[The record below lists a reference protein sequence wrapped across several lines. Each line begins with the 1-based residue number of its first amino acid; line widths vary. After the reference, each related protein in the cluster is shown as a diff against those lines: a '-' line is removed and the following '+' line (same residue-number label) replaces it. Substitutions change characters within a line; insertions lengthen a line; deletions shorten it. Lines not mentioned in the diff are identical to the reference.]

1 MRTKML
7 IEKRYITFETNE
19 KYNSVTVN
27 FIEGDRIVE
36 QVFTC
41 LGPNE
46 EKKEKYFV
54 DMTEFIGREL
64 MVEVVP
70 CHSEWGHYPEGEL
83 TEEQTAERIKYVRN
97 EDEYTEIPYAEKYR
111 PKYHFTTQRGWIND
125 PNGCLYFNGLYH
137 LYYQHCPGSIHSMWD
152 NNHWGHA
159 SSPDLITWT
168 EHQPVL
174 RFPHEASGTGF
185 LNRETG
191 KVNVTTSNRIYE
203 SDDGGFSY
211 ELRGINTAGNGDPK
225 IFWHEESQRYISIT
239 LRDIVSYSVSSS
251 PDLKD
256 WRHESDIEQF
266 RECPEMCKYKIEGTD
281 EYKWVLNGGDG
292 AYMIG
297 QFDGHEFIPDPIEM
311 DRLDRYVHIMEATRH
326 FNKKYNGIFIDES
339 QPDHEDRYTAYAHQN
354 FDGAPDGR
362 HIRIAW
368 YTIPYHTLGMP
379 FTQAMTIPQELKLCY
394 TPLGLRLCAQPV
406 KELEAYYS
414 EDKEMVGKD
423 PEVEFPRG
431 DAFDCRAE
439 FDAKETLY
447 LANYTI
453 KYHADEHK
461 ISVTHKNGR
470 TFTVPFIDHDGR
482 IKVRALFDTMMCEF
496 FFGDGEVYFPHRS
509 MEQLNGIKASITN
522 EGRLAIAT
530 IERTVGIDAYNLAIF
545 GPKKEEQQDD
555 EDEAQTEE

>member
-7 IEKRYITFETNE
+7 IKERYVTFETNE

-41 LGPNE
+41 LGPND
-46 EKKEKYFV
+46 EKEEKYFV

-64 MVEVVP
+64 EVEVVT

-83 TEEQTAERIKYVRN
+83 AEDVIAERIKYVRN
-97 EDEYTEIPYAEKYR
+97 EHDYTAEPYSEPYR
-111 PKYHFTTQRGWIND
+111 PKYHYTTQRGWIND
-125 PNGCLYFNGLYH
+125 PNGCLYYDGLYH
-137 LYYQHCPGSIHSMWD
+137 MYYQHCPGSIHSMWD

-159 SSPDLITWT
+159 VSTDLIAW
-168 EHQPVL
+168 EEFQPPL
-174 RFPHEASGTGF
+174 RYPHEASGTGF
-185 LNRETG
+185 MNRETG

-239 LRDIVSYSVSSS
+239 LRDIISYSVSSS
-251 PDLKD
+251 PDLKN

-266 RECPEMCKYKIEGTD
+266 RECPEMCKYRIEGTD

-311 DRLDRYVHIMEATRH
+311 DRLDRYVHIMEPTRH

-339 QPDHEDRYTAYAHQN
+339 IPDTENRYTAYAHQN

-368 YTIPYHTLGMP
+368 FTVPYHELGMP
-379 FTQAMTIPQELKLCY
+379 FTQAMTIPQELKLRY

-406 KELEAYYS
+406 PELYRHHNEELCY
-414 EDKEMVGKD
+414 VGPD
-423 PEVEFPRG
+423 PKLSMPSG
-431 DAFDCRAE
+431 DAFDCSAK

-447 LANYTI
+447 IANYTI
-453 KYHADEHK
+453 KYLADEHK
-461 ISVTHKNGR
+461 IAVTHKNGH
-470 TFTVPFIDHDGR
+470 TFTVPFIDHDGE
-482 IKVRALFDTMMCEF
+482 IAVRVLFDTMMCEF
-496 FFGDGEVYFPHRS
+496 FFGDGEVYFPHPS
-509 MEQLNGIKASITN
+509 MEQLDGIEASITN
-522 EGRLAIAT
+522 HGTLTVASVNKT
-530 IERTVGIDAYNLAIF
+530 IGLELPWPEKTDPARYSKPEN
-545 GPKKEEQQDD
+545 
-555 EDEAQTEE
+555 

>member
-7 IEKRYITFETNE
+7 IEHKYVTFETNE

-41 LGPNE
+41 LGAND
-46 EKKEKYFV
+46 EKEEKYFV

-64 MVEVVP
+64 EIEVLP

-83 TEEQTAERIKYVRN
+83 TEEQVQDRIRFVRN
-97 EDEYTEIPYAEKYR
+97 EPTYTEAPYTEKYR
-111 PKYHFTTQRGWIND
+111 PHYHFTTQRGWIND
-125 PNGCLYFNGLYH
+125 PNGCIYYEGVYH

-159 SSPDLITWT
+159 TSEDLITWT
-168 EHQPVL
+168 EQQPSL
-174 RFPHEASGTGF
+174 RYPHEASGTGF
-185 LNRETG
+185 INRETG
-191 KVNVTTSNRIYE
+191 KLNVTTSNRIYE
-203 SDDGGFSY
+203 SDDKGYTF

-225 IFWHEESQRYISIT
+225 ILWHEETQRYISIT

-251 PDLKD
+251 PDLKE

-266 RECPEMCKYKIEGTD
+266 RECPEMCKYRIVGTD

-311 DRLDRYVHIMEATRH
+311 DRLDKYVHIMEATRH

-339 QPDHEDRYTAYAHQN
+339 IPDHENRYTAYAHQN
-354 FDGAPDGR
+354 FDSAPDGR

-368 YTIPYHTLGMP
+368 FTVPYHTLGMP
-379 FTQAMTIPQELKLCY
+379 FTQAMTIPQDLSLRY

-406 KELEAYYS
+406 PEINNYY
-414 EDKEMVGKD
+414 
-423 PEVEFPRG
+423 VEGIAKGEPNATLSLDHG
-431 DAFDCRAE
+431 CAFDTIVDFGIGESARVG
-439 FDAKETLY
+439 
-447 LANYTI
+447 NYTI
-453 KYHADEHK
+453 TYDEKEHRVH
-461 ISVTHKNGR
+461 VTHDNGHDL
-470 TFTVPFIDHDGR
+470 VMPFIDHDGR
-482 IKVRALFDTMMCEF
+482 IRVRTLFDVMMCEF
-496 FFGDGEVYFPHRS
+496 FLGDGEVYFPHPS
-509 MEQLNGIKASITN
+509 METLDGITVSITG
-522 EGRLAIAT
+522 EGSVFLAEVEKSMKA
-530 IERTVGIDAYNLAIF
+530 
-545 GPKKEEQQDD
+545 
-555 EDEAQTEE
+555 